1 MALEAKMGSAEGKMG
16 EVEEWK
22 EQVGMERDLL
32 VSERG
37 MVAAAWVRV
46 ASKETRADWLE
57 GLAADQETV
66 MVI

>member
-57 GLAADQETV
+57 
-66 MVI
+66 